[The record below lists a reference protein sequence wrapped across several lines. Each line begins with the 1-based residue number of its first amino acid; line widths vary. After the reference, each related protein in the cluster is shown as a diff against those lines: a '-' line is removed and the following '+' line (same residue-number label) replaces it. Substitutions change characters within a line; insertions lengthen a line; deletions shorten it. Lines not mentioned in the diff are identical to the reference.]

1 MKTIR
6 IILFLLFAF
15 SFSFADDDIPDVGI
29 NPCEYGYSYDIESDR
44 CYKDCTDEDLNKFG
58 FPDES
63 CIDCSSVRGFDN
75 IANCICTGLGSS
87 WSKSTDKSCQYNA
100 DIKSY
105 ACTYLPWGG
114 FIDTNCANGQEIR
127 FKEIPEED
135 KEDKPKKPKKD
146 NELDFTP
153 DKSKPNGPIKESKP
167 NIESDTPDIS
177 TDKPNN
183 ESTSPDSPKDGKITD
198 SNGKSDSPKDG
209 KGTDSNGKSDSP
221 KDGKGTDP
229 NGKPSGNNIINN
241 HVNGNGNEEGK
252 DDDVNFGEKLDY
264 TDLNSANNNFTNEV
278 KKGIDEVST
287 KFDDYLKNL
296 DKLRN
301 LFDTNGLNQ
310 LEKSSIPD
318 SCPKSFNVPLG
329 FKNQVIKIDL
339 CNFLSDVSPLIY
351 KIFYIFFFIMFLMIC
366 IKLFIFSF

>member
-15 SFSFADDDIPDVGI
+15 SFSFADDDIPDVDI
-29 NPCEYGYSYDIESDR
+29 DPCEYGYSYDIESDR
-44 CYKDCTDEDLNKFG
+44 CYKDCTNLDLNKFG

-63 CIDCSSVRGFDN
+63 CIDCSSSRGFEN

-87 WSKSTDKSCQYNA
+87 WSKSTDKSCQYVA

-127 FKEIPEED
+127 FKEIPED
-135 KEDKPKKPKKD
+135 KPKKDKPKKPKKD
-146 NELDFTP
+146 NELDFR
-153 DKSKPNGPIKESKP
+153 PNKP
-167 NIESDTPDIS
+167 NIGSGSGGSITIDN
-177 TDKPNN
+177 PN
-183 ESTSPDSPKDGKITD
+183 DGKD
-198 SNGKSDSPKDG
+198 VDGKDKDG
-209 KGTDSNGKSDSP
+209 KGKDNDGKRTDSNGKSDSP

-229 NGKPSGNNIINN
+229 NGKGKDDGKGTDPNGKLGGNIINN
-241 HVNGNGNEEGK
+241 NNININGNEDGK
-252 DDDVNFGEKLDY
+252 GDDDIEFGKSVDY
-264 TDLNSANNNFTNEV
+264 TDLNSANDNFIGEV
-278 KKGIDEVST
+278 KKGIDEVT
-287 KFDDYLKNL
+287 NKFDDYLRNL

-310 LEKSSIPD
+310 LDKSSIPNT
-318 SCPKSFNVPLG
+318 CPKSFNVPLG
-329 FKNQVIKIDL
+329 FKNQVIRLDL

>member
-1 MKTIR
+1 MKFIR

-15 SFSFADDDIPDVGI
+15 TFSFADDDIPDVDI
-29 NPCEYGYSYDIESDR
+29 AIPCEVGYSYDFESER
-44 CYKDCTDEDLNKFG
+44 CYKDCTDENLNKFG

-63 CIDCSSVRGFDN
+63 CIDCSSARGFDN

-87 WSKSTDKSCQYNA
+87 WSKSADKSCQYVA

-127 FKEIPEED
+127 FKEIPEDTPKKD
-135 KEDKPKKPKKD
+135 KEDKPKKD

-153 DKSKPNGPIKESKP
+153 NKPKPNKPIEESKP
-167 NIESDTPDIS
+167 NNDSDSSGSGGSIT
-177 TDKPNN
+177 TDNPN
-183 ESTSPDSPKDGKITD
+183 DGKD
-198 SNGKSDSPKDG
+198 FDGKDKDG
-209 KGTDSNGKSDSP
+209 KGKDN
-221 KDGKGTDP
+221 DGKGTDP
-229 NGKPSGNNIINN
+229 SGKGKDDGKGTYPNGKPGGNNINN
-241 HVNGNGNEEGK
+241 NGNGNEDGK
-252 DDDVNFGEKLDY
+252 GDDDIKFGESVDY
-264 TDLNSANNNFTNEV
+264 TDLNSANDNFIGEV
-278 KKGIDEVST
+278 KKGIDEVT
-287 KFDDYLKNL
+287 NKFDDYLRNL

-310 LEKSSIPD
+310 LDKSSIPNT
-318 SCPKSFNVPLG
+318 CPKSFNVPLG
-329 FKNQVIKIDL
+329 FKNQVIRLDL
-339 CNFLSDVSPLIY
+339 CNFLSDISPLIY